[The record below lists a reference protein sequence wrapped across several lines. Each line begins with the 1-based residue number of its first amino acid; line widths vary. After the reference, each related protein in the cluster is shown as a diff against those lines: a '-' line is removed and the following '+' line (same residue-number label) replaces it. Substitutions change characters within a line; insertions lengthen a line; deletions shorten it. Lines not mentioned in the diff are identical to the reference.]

1 MYPMVYIVILNYKG
15 AEDTIACMQS
25 IVNINYSF
33 FKVLVIDNASGDGSD
48 VIIRNYL
55 DRIKDKRFSF
65 IKTEKNMGY
74 AGGNNVGI
82 RIALKDQSMSYVWIL
97 NNDTIVDKNALIE
110 MVDKMEMEQKMG
122 MCGSKQV
129 YEWDRSKLQGYGGK
143 YNKYLGLSGTVIDVN
158 KIDKLDFVNGA
169 SMLIRRNLLEQIGLF
184 CEDYFLY
191 FEELDLRERSKR
203 QFTIGCAAR
212 SVVYHKEGASIGSNA
227 DGQMRS
233 RLSDYYLIRNRIL
246 FTRKFH
252 PLCLISVYLGLFYA
266 IFNRIK
272 RKQFDRGSMI
282 LKLMHGVRC
291 DEFEQ

>member
-143 YNKYLGLSGTVIDVN
+143 YNKYLGLSH
-158 KIDKLDFVNGA
+158 
-169 SMLIRRNLLEQIGLF
+169 S
-184 CEDYFLY
+184 
-191 FEELDLRERSKR
+191 
-203 QFTIGCAAR
+203 
-212 SVVYHKEGASIGSNA
+212 
-227 DGQMRS
+227 
-233 RLSDYYLIRNRIL
+233 
-246 FTRKFH
+246 
-252 PLCLISVYLGLFYA
+252 
-266 IFNRIK
+266 
-272 RKQFDRGSMI
+272 
-282 LKLMHGVRC
+282 
-291 DEFEQ
+291 